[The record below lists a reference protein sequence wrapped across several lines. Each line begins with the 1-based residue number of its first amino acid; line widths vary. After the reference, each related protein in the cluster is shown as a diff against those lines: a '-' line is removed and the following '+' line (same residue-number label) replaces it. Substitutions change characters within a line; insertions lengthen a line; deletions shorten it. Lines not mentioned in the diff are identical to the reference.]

1 MGTQRGLL
9 SATWTMLALLFLFVP
24 LAVVALFSFNST
36 AGLSFPFSGFSLR
49 WYESLFSNAEFVNS
63 AVNSLIVATSVAVL
77 TIILG
82 TAASYGLSRI
92 RGRGRGAMTAVFFL
106 PLTLPGLF
114 IGVALLILFGRLHI
128 QLSLFTVVAAHLVYV
143 LPYFMLIGN
152 AAFGRMDVAMEE
164 AATDL
169 GATPGQVFFKVLLP
183 QLWPVL
189 VGAGALAFVL
199 SFDEFVITFFVVGN
213 QPTLPL
219 FIWSSLRRTVTPEIN
234 AVSTLLVV
242 TSLLAFAVA
251 FLFAAKSQRAKGTAD
266 ALIIPSTAK

>member
-1 MGTQRGLL
+1 MGTQRGIL
-9 SATWTMLALLFLFVP
+9 SATWTVLALLFLFVP

-36 AGLSFPFSGFSLR
+36 GGLSFPFGGFSLR
-49 WYESLFSNAEFVNS
+49 WYQSLFSSPEFVDS
-63 AVNSLIVATSVAVL
+63 AINSLIVAMSVAVV
-77 TIILG
+77 TTVLG

-92 RGRGRGAMTAVFFL
+92 RGRGRGAFTALFFL

-114 IGVALLILFGRLHI
+114 IGVSLLILFGRLHI
-128 QLSLFTVVAAHLVYV
+128 QLSLFTVVMGHLVYV

-152 AAFGRMDVAMEE
+152 AAFGRLDIAMEE

-183 QLWPVL
+183 QLWPIL
-189 VGAGALAFVL
+189 LGAGALAFVL

-213 QPTLPL
+213 DSTLPL

-234 AVSTLLVV
+234 AVSTLLVG
-242 TSLLAFAVA
+242 TSLVAFAAA
-251 FLFAAKSQRAKGTAD
+251 FLFAAKSSRAKGATD
-266 ALIIPSTAK
+266 ALTIPSTAK